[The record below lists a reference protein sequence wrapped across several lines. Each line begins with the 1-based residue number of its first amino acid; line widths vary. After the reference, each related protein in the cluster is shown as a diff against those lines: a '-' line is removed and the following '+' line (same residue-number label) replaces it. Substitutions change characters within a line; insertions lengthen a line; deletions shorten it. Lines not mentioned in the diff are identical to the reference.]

1 MKTISLVIFLLGSQL
16 IFSQT
21 VQQEEQQKPAQ
32 LLSESKVNDTIYTPA
47 EFPGGIP
54 AIRMYISKEIKSSTF
69 TKSGQFKSV
78 TTFDINPDGSISS
91 VSTTGNNPALNKEM
105 DRVIKALKTKWKPA
119 TKNGQAVKATY
130 HIPMNLNI

>member
-16 IFSQT
+16 VFSQT

-54 AIRMYISKEIKSSTF
+54 AIRKHISKEMRSSKF
-69 TKSGQFKSV
+69 TEPGQFKSV
-78 TTFDINPDGSISS
+78 TTFDVNPDGSISS
-91 VSTTGNNPALNKEM
+91 VSTTGNNPILNQEM
-105 DRVIKALKTKWKPA
+105 VRIIKKLKTKWKPA
-119 TKNGQAVKATY
+119 TKNGQPVKTKY
-130 HIPMNLNI
+130 TMPMGLNI